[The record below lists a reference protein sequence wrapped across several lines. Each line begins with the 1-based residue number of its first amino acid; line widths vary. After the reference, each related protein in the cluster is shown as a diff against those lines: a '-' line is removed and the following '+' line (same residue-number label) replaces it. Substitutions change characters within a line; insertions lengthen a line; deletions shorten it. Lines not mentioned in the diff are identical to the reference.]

1 MLRDPLA
8 PGEVRTS
15 AQRLEEADELI
26 VVAPDRPGLFATVA
40 GVLALR
46 GIDVHDADI
55 YTRSDNVAIEIFRV
69 RGAHGA
75 VPEDRWEQVQR
86 DITGALEGRL
96 DLDDALGRKA
106 AQTRR
111 RRSGGRHR
119 PAMQVVVD
127 NKASETHTVVEVH
140 TEDRLGLLRLITKA
154 LADAGC
160 DLSFAK
166 IATFGVEVV
175 DVFYVHD
182 LEGHRVTDPEH
193 IRRIEESL
201 HRALQ
206 SGEGTQSR

>member
-1 MLRDPLA
+1 LV

-15 AQRLEEADELI
+15 AERLDEADELI

-75 VPEDRWEQVQR
+75 VPEDRWQQVR
-86 DITGALEGRL
+86 LDITGALEGRI

-111 RRSGGRHR
+111 RRSGGRPR
-119 PAMQVVVD
+119 AALQVVVD
-127 NKASETHTVVEVH
+127 NNASETHTVVEVH

-154 LADAGC
+154 LVDAGC

-166 IATFGVEVV
+166 IATFGVDVV

-193 IRRIEESL
+193 VRRIEESL

-206 SGEGTQSR
+206 PGDGSQSR